1 MAEHVTACLEAW
13 GGATPWVRSIRQKEG
28 ALPGASRSPRQPQDR
43 RRCPR
48 EEGVPNHAYLLC
60 QHRHPSWPWPQTS
73 RRTRPQGRSAGM
85 SWISRWSGQPLRQAN
100 YVPPLPLPILE
111 RITIPLIEKAADD
124 LRITHDRTG
133 LSIIDIVNRAI
144 SLYEF
149 VDAEL
154 RVQAE
159 LIVRRDG
166 KDRLIKLL

>member
-1 MAEHVTACLEAW
+1 
-13 GGATPWVRSIRQKEG
+13 
-28 ALPGASRSPRQPQDR
+28 
-43 RRCPR
+43 
-48 EEGVPNHAYLLC
+48 
-60 QHRHPSWPWPQTS
+60 
-73 RRTRPQGRSAGM
+73 M
-85 SWISRWSGQPLRQAN
+85 SWMSRWSGQPLSQAN
-100 YVPPLPLPILE
+100 YVPPLPLPVLE

-154 RVQAE
+154 RVKAE

-166 KDRLIKLL
+166 KDHLIKLL

>member
-1 MAEHVTACLEAW
+1 
-13 GGATPWVRSIRQKEG
+13 
-28 ALPGASRSPRQPQDR
+28 
-43 RRCPR
+43 
-48 EEGVPNHAYLLC
+48 
-60 QHRHPSWPWPQTS
+60 
-73 RRTRPQGRSAGM
+73 M

-100 YVPPLPLPILE
+100 HVPPLPLPILE
-111 RITIPLIEKAADD
+111 RITIPLIDKAADD

-166 KDRLIKLL
+166 KDHLIKLL

>member
-1 MAEHVTACLEAW
+1 
-13 GGATPWVRSIRQKEG
+13 
-28 ALPGASRSPRQPQDR
+28 
-43 RRCPR
+43 
-48 EEGVPNHAYLLC
+48 
-60 QHRHPSWPWPQTS
+60 
-73 RRTRPQGRSAGM
+73 M

-100 YVPPLPLPILE
+100 HVPTMPLPILE

-166 KDRLIKLL
+166 KDHLIKLL

>member
-1 MAEHVTACLEAW
+1 
-13 GGATPWVRSIRQKEG
+13 
-28 ALPGASRSPRQPQDR
+28 
-43 RRCPR
+43 
-48 EEGVPNHAYLLC
+48 
-60 QHRHPSWPWPQTS
+60 
-73 RRTRPQGRSAGM
+73 M

-100 YVPPLPLPILE
+100 HVPPLPLPILE

-166 KDRLIKLL
+166 KDHLIKLL

>member
-1 MAEHVTACLEAW
+1 
-13 GGATPWVRSIRQKEG
+13 
-28 ALPGASRSPRQPQDR
+28 
-43 RRCPR
+43 
-48 EEGVPNHAYLLC
+48 
-60 QHRHPSWPWPQTS
+60 
-73 RRTRPQGRSAGM
+73 M
-85 SWISRWSGQPLRQAN
+85 SWISRLSGQPLRQAN
-100 YVPPLPLPILE
+100 HVPQLPLPILE
-111 RITIPLIEKAADD
+111 RITIPMIDKAADD

-166 KDRLIKLL
+166 KDHLIKLL